1 MGSFCMLK
9 LREPVDAHGDN
20 LSVAHL
26 TDYVAPVIEKIKH
39 ITVVTHSGC

>member
-20 LSVAHL
+20 LPFAHF
-26 TDYVAPVIEKIKH
+26 TDYVKAVKENI
-39 ITVVTHSGC
+39 